1 MKNGT
6 VYATRLR
13 KAYTRHLQSVEK
25 PEIPDS
31 DDPLRRLAMAILGVG
46 SSDAEAERALDRAFS
61 ILADWNELRVSSAEE
76 VHVATGDKRA
86 DGVDRSQRLI
96 DALNAIYNREN
107 RLSLERLRTLGRREA
122 RQYLEA
128 LPGVD
133 EYAAAS
139 VLLWSLGGHGIP
151 VNDALLKVLQE
162 ADLVHPE
169 ADRGEVQAF
178 LERHVSAA
186 DAKNFCLVMQSFAPK
201 KKAAAP
207 KKSAAKAKKTAKS
220 ASRNKNAA
228 K

>member
-6 VYATRLR
+6 VYATRLK

-31 DDPLRRLAMAILGVG
+31 DDPLRRLATAILGVG
-46 SSDAEAERALDRAFS
+46 SSDVEAERALDRAFS
-61 ILADWNELRVSSAEE
+61 TLTDWNELRVSSAEE
-76 VHVATGDKRA
+76 VHAATGDKRA
-86 DGVDRSQRLI
+86 DGVARSQRLI

-133 EYAAAS
+133 EFAVAS

-151 VNDALLKVLQE
+151 VNNALLKVLQE

-169 ADRGEVQAF
+169 ATRGEVQAF
-178 LERHVSAA
+178 LERHVSAT

-201 KKAAAP
+201 KKAAP
-207 KKSAAKAKKTAKS
+207 KKPAAQPKRTAKS
-220 ASRNKNAA
+220 ASKRKNAA